1 MKFYSNCRELPIHN
15 FIEISRTGDLK
26 FLFCDYKN
34 VTDESITSDVQ
45 NAYLEIIDELNSFF
59 KGSGNGKMIK
69 EAKLRALSLRFMNIS
84 ILEMI
89 IMVSG
94 KNEEV
99 IELSKKMKIN
109 PDNIS
114 TYKKAV
120 NNELRKLEK
129 QLEIIDEE
137 KPDNELDNWEKS
149 LILVKENGFNFDRY
163 NTPLIEFIYAI
174 NRLEEKA
181 KHLETLKTK

>member
-1 MKFYSNCRELPIHN
+1 MKFYTNCRELPIHN

-34 VTDESITSDVQ
+34 AVDESINSDVQ
-45 NAYLEIIDELNSFF
+45 NAYIDIIDELNSFF
-59 KGSGNGKMIK
+59 KGSSNVKMIK
-69 EAKLRALSLRFMNIS
+69 ESKLRALSLKLMNIS
-84 ILEMI
+84 LLEMI
-89 IMVSG
+89 MMVSG
-94 KNEEV
+94 KNEKV

-129 QLEIIDEE
+129 QIELNNEE
-137 KPDNELDNWEKS
+137 KPENETDNWEKS

-163 NTPLIEFIYAI
+163 NTPVIEFIYAI

-181 KHLETLKTK
+181 EHIKNLKTK

>member
-1 MKFYSNCRELPIHN
+1 
-15 FIEISRTGDLK
+15 
-26 FLFCDYKN
+26 
-34 VTDESITSDVQ
+34 
-45 NAYLEIIDELNSFF
+45 
-59 KGSGNGKMIK
+59 
-69 EAKLRALSLRFMNIS
+69 
-84 ILEMI
+84 MI

>member
-1 MKFYSNCRELPIHN
+1 MKFYTNCRELPIHN

-34 VTDESITSDVQ
+34 AVDENITTDLQ
-45 NAYLEIIDELNSFF
+45 NTYIEIIDELNSFF
-59 KGSGNGKMIK
+59 KGSSNVKMIK
-69 EAKLRALSLRFMNIS
+69 ESKLRALSLRFMNIS
-84 ILEMI
+84 LLEMI
-89 IMVSG
+89 LKVSG
-94 KNEEV
+94 KTDEV
-99 IELSKKMKIN
+99 VELSKKMKIN
-109 PDNIS
+109 LDNIS

-137 KPDNELDNWEKS
+137 KTDNELDNWEKS

-163 NTPLIEFIYAI
+163 NTPVIEFIYAI

-181 KHLETLKTK
+181 EHIKNLKTK